1 MTSKVVIFR
10 MVLEYVRQIFGK
22 LEVDEQKDR
31 LLLFL
36 LLPIFCFAETAI
48 LMNMGFF
55 SSAHL
60 LFVSGYVT
68 MSLIAVV
75 CNQLSFLKQWFKHIF
90 LTLFLLF
97 TFFELWLFNFFPQAP
112 EMIFVVLT
120 LSLIYLHVGLTLYIG
135 LSSLVFCCLAFF
147 GWRELFFPYI
157 ESFSAFLPNLV
168 LLLETTL
175 VLSGVTLLGARFS
188 HYVHSADHQQKLLQQ
203 FQEHNMLIQQQNNAL
218 QEYAKQVEWLTVQ
231 EERNRL
237 LRELKT
243 TVGGSLSSLW
253 PDAESL
259 HHAEQE
265 TEHPQQKR
273 VQLSTFSANYI
284 RFIKEKL
291 EELNGNVPVP
301 IPHALRAMIDD
312 YQAGHDAS
320 VNLMVVGEEYDFSPA
335 ANVSI
340 LRCLQDLFALTFR
353 ENRLSRVDLVVSF
366 QQEHFMVV
374 VDAEYGGA
382 ARLDEQIVAAI
393 KRRVENLR
401 GDYHVLE
408 KAPTLHRHTLRIP
421 IRASQVKQQI
431 GVLLVT
437 SHDMIAESIKIL
449 LESETDVRILAQ
461 MPAGSEAIAA
471 TIESEPDIILF
482 DVHQPDERNAIDR
495 LKERWPASKIIAFS
509 TTLAFDWAKE
519 AIKLD
524 IHSFLDKT
532 FLLSSLVHIIRTVHN
547 GNTFLTL
554 EAARKIAGQPAERND
569 DETID
574 RLSDSP
580 SFGLTDKE
588 ITILQY
594 LSDGYKYKEIAEKLH
609 FSEST
614 IKNYISIIYSKLE
627 VENRMKAVKKAKE
640 LGAIA

>member
-1 MTSKVVIFR
+1 
-10 MVLEYVRQIFGK
+10 MVLVNFRQIFGK
-22 LEVDEQKDR
+22 LELDEQKDS

-36 LLPIFCFAETAI
+36 LVPIFVFAETAI

-68 MSLIAVV
+68 MSLVAVV
-75 CNQLSFLKQWFKHIF
+75 CKQMSSLKQWFKHIF

-120 LSLIYLHVGLTLYIG
+120 LSLIYLNVRLTLYVG
-135 LSSLVFCCLAFF
+135 LSSLFFCCLAFF

-157 ESFSAFLPNLV
+157 ETFSAFLPNLV

-188 HYVHSADHQQKLLQQ
+188 HYVHSADHQQKLLHQ
-203 FQEHNMLIQQQNNAL
+203 FQEHSILIQQQNNAL

-259 HHAEQE
+259 YHAKQE
-265 TEHPQQKR
+265 SEHTQLKQ

-284 RFIKEKL
+284 RFIKDKL

-320 VNLMVVGEEYDFSPA
+320 VNLMVLGEEYDFSPA

-340 LRCLQDLFALTFR
+340 LRCLQDLFSLTFM
-353 ENRLSRVDLVVSF
+353 ENRLSRIDLVVSF
-366 QQEHFMVV
+366 QPEHFMVV
-374 VDAEYGGA
+374 VEAEYGDA
-382 ARLDEQIVAAI
+382 AQFDKEIVAAI
-393 KRRVENLR
+393 RRRVENLR

-408 KAPTLHRHTLRIP
+408 KAATLHRHTLRIP
-421 IRASQVKQQI
+421 IRASQVPRHI
-431 GVLLVT
+431 DVLLVT

-449 LESETDVRILAQ
+449 LESETDLRILAR
-461 MPAGSEAIAA
+461 MSASAEAIVAS
-471 TIESEPDIILF
+471 IESEPDTILF
-482 DVHQPDERNAIDR
+482 DVHRPDELYSINR

-509 TTLAFDWAKE
+509 TTLEPGLVEE

-524 IHSFLDKT
+524 IHSFLDKS

-554 EAARKIAGQPAERND
+554 EAARKIAGQYTERND
-569 DETID
+569 IEPIG
-574 RLSDSP
+574 RQSDSP

>member
-1 MTSKVVIFR
+1 
-10 MVLEYVRQIFGK
+10 MVLVFFRQLFGK
-22 LEVDEQKDR
+22 LELDEQKDS

-36 LLPIFCFAETAI
+36 LLPIFVFAETAI

-68 MSLIAVV
+68 MSLVAVV
-75 CNQLSFLKQWFKHIF
+75 CKQMSSLKPWFKHIF

-120 LSLIYLHVGLTLYIG
+120 LSLIYLNVRLTLYIG
-135 LSSLVFCCLAFF
+135 LSSLFFCCLAFF

-188 HYVHSADHQQKLLQQ
+188 HYVHSADHQQKLLHQ
-203 FQEHNMLIQQQNNAL
+203 FQEHSMLIQQQNNAL

-253 PDAESL
+253 PDTESF

-265 TEHPQQKR
+265 LEQTQQKR

-284 RFIKEKL
+284 RFIKDKL

-312 YQAGHDAS
+312 YQVGHDAS
-320 VNLMVVGEEYDFSPA
+320 VNLMVLGEEYDFSPA

-340 LRCLQDLFALTFR
+340 LRCLQDLFSLTFM

-366 QQEHFMVV
+366 QPEHFMVV
-374 VDAEYGGA
+374 VEAEYGDA
-382 ARLDEQIVAAI
+382 AQFDKEIVAAI
-393 KRRVENLR
+393 RRRVENLR

-408 KAPTLHRHTLRIP
+408 KATTLHRHTLRIP
-421 IRASQVKQQI
+421 IRASQVTRHI
-431 GVLLVT
+431 DVLLVT
-437 SHDMIAESIKIL
+437 SHEMIAESIKIL
-449 LESETDVRILAQ
+449 LESETDLRILAQ
-461 MPAGSEAIAA
+461 MPASSEALGAS
-471 TIESEPDIILF
+471 IESEPDIILF
-482 DVHQPDERNAIDR
+482 DVHRPDELIGIDR

-509 TTLAFDWAKE
+509 TTLEPGLVEE

-524 IHSFLDKT
+524 IHSFLDKS

-554 EAARKIAGQPAERND
+554 EAARKLACQFTERND
-569 DETID
+569 IETID
-574 RLSDSP
+574 RQSESP

-627 VENRMKAVKKAKE
+627 VENRMKAVKKAKN